1 MISNKKDIRGQI
13 TIFIIIG
20 ILIIS
25 IIVLFLLFRKGVVPE
40 VPGTGTEENPNTFLE
55 SCIKDKLEENIRII
69 SANGG
74 YIENKLHLNLDNEKI
89 SFLCYTDNYY
99 TPCINQEPMLIQH
112 LKEEIKNS
120 VANDVRS
127 CFDKMAENLDKKGYS
142 VNAKYNNF
150 DVNLIPKKVVIDIY
164 AELTLTKSGE
174 TTNKENFRIVLPSVI
189 YDLAVVSQEIVSQE
203 AKYCNF
209 ESLGFMILYPEF
221 KIDRFKTG
229 DLNTIYTV
237 THRKTEDKFKFAVRG
252 CVMPPG
258 F

>member
-1 MISNKKDIRGQI
+1 MISDKNRKGQI
-13 TIFIIIG
+13 TIFIIAG

-25 IIVLFLLFRKGVVPE
+25 IIALFLLFRKGVVPGI
-40 VPGTGTEENPNTFLE
+40 PGTDVGENPESFLE
-55 SCIKDKLEENIRII
+55 SCIKDKITENIKTIA
-69 SANGG
+69 SNGG
-74 YIENKLHLNLDNEKI
+74 YMENELHLNLDNEKI

-112 LKEEIKNS
+112 LKEEIKDA
-120 VANDVRS
+120 VKNDVRS
-127 CFDKMAENLDKKGYS
+127 CFDKMAENYDKKGYS
-142 VNAKYNNF
+142 VSARYRDF
-150 DVNLIPKKVVIDIY
+150 EVNLIPKKAVIDID

-174 TTNKENFRIVLPSVI
+174 TNSKKNFRVIVPSMI

-209 ESLGFMILYPEF
+209 ESAGFMILYPEF
-221 KIDRFKTG
+221 NINRFKTS
-229 DLNTIYTV
+229 DLNIIYTV
-237 THRKTEDKFKFAVRG
+237 THKKTGDKFKFAVRG